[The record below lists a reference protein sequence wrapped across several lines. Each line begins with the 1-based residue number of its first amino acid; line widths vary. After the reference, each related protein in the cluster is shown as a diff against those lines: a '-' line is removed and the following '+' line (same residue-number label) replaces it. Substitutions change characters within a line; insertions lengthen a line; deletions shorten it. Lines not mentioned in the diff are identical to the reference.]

1 MPQLKN
7 YSKLL
12 ANPTRAFG
20 CAGQWLTLVLLA
32 SSVSLSAQEARV
44 NPTGAAVKEFLNHV
58 KTYVDLQKKEDDG
71 LPKEAAREDPSKT
84 VIRQRALAA
93 RIRLARSNA
102 QPGDIFGSAGPLIR
116 DIVLKDAQNRSAKD
130 KKAAMEEVPKQNPP
144 KVNAEY
150 PEKADLATV
159 PPLLLDQ
166 LPRLPEGLEYRF
178 MGRDL
183 ILRDTKANLI
193 ADFIHEAVPIVK
205 Q

>member
-1 MPQLKN
+1 MA
-7 YSKLL
+7 LL
-12 ANPTRAFG
+12 TCGVA
-20 CAGQWLTLVLLA
+20 V
-32 SSVSLSAQEARV
+32 SAQESRV
-44 NPTGAAVKEFLNHV
+44 NPTGAAVKEFLDRA
-58 KTYVDLQKKEDDG
+58 KSYVDLQKKEDGG
-71 LPKEAAREDPSKT
+71 LPREATREDPSKT
-84 VIRQRALAA
+84 VIRQKAIAA
-93 RIRLARSNA
+93 RMRIARANA
-102 QPGDIFGSAGPLIR
+102 QPGDLFGSAGPLIR
-116 DIVLKDAQNRSAKD
+116 DLVIKDAQTRSAKD

-144 KVNAEY
+144 KVNADY

-159 PPLLLDQ
+159 PPLLLNQ